1 MRHDPGPTARLQ
13 AKLAQAG
20 GHVHD
25 PGPDRA
31 LGRAGGQPVGPD
43 RAAADGGA
51 GARLRLSWAGLDMD
65 IAAQASASLDGDRT
79 LAQFLGG
86 FGWKGDSPDCRVRTL
101 EADILVCRILHC
113 VTNALIRR

>member
-1 MRHDPGPTARLQ
+1 MRHEPGPTARLQ

-86 FGWKGDSPDCRVRTL
+86 FGWK
-101 EADILVCRILHC
+101 ADRLSFGLQVNKQTFR
-113 VTNALIRR
+113 